1 MISETGPGLRTH
13 SVIVPGQQHFKA
25 GILSQFIGEWQKI
38 TTDPVVLQAVRGLR
52 IPLNHSP
59 PLRLVTTEE
68 LTNMGH
74 DLVIDST
81 VKEMLNLNAIQLVHK
96 ETKVFISKVF
106 TVPKLERGKEYGRR
120 FILNLKVSI
129 RSFSAFP

>member
-1 MISETGPGLRTH
+1 
-13 SVIVPGQQHFKA
+13 
-25 GILSQFIGEWQKI
+25 
-38 TTDPVVLQAVRGLR
+38 
-52 IPLNHSP
+52 
-59 PLRLVTTEE
+59 
-68 LTNMGH
+68 MGH

-81 VKEMLNLNAIQLVHK
+81 VKEMLNLNAIQVVHR